1 MTASAL
7 LKKSPYMK
15 EWMAKKKK
23 KIRLKNELPVAIPL
37 SK

>member
-23 KIRLKNELPVAIPL
+23 LRLKNELPVAIPL